1 MEYAT
6 MFNMSI
12 ILFETERLLVR
23 LADEGDLNLF
33 DELWH
38 CTSVMWN
45 VGFPNGLPM
54 TRDAIGALLKKQGND
69 DEVFGKRLVIEFLE
83 TGTKIG
89 EAKLGKPD
97 EDGISEPD
105 VKLLPAFWGQGYGR
119 EVMGAILSYTFENSE
134 TKIVQTTPRVTNVG
148 SHRMVEAYGGVR
160 VAEEQVFE
168 VPDGKEGV
176 MQEVPY
182 YTYHVRREDF
192 LK

>member
-1 MEYAT
+1 
-6 MFNMSI
+6 MFNMKKI
-12 ILFETERLLVR
+12 VFETERLLVR
-23 LADEGDLNLF
+23 VADESDLNLF

-54 TRDAIGALLKKQGND
+54 TRDAIGVLLKKQGND
-69 DEVFGKRLVIEFLE
+69 DEVFGKRLVIELLE
-83 TGTKIG
+83 TQTKIG
-89 EAKLGKPD
+89 EAKLGVPD

-119 EVMGAILSYTFENSE
+119 EVMGAILEYTFVNSE
-134 TKIVQTTPRVTNVG
+134 AKIVQTTPRVTNVG
-148 SHRMVEAYGGVR
+148 SHRMVEAYGGVKVVDER
-160 VAEEQVFE
+160 VFE

-176 MQEVPY
+176 MQAVPY
-182 YTYHVRREDF
+182 YTYHVRRENF